1 MITYINS
8 SNANKYSS
16 LFSEAEKAL
25 VTYWLN
31 KGDVN
36 PFDDDHFGAWDEE
49 NQSYEHGIT
58 SLNTYFSWIEDLLNI
73 EGTTSLIPYT
83 ADGTKEEEED
93 EIFIDGM
100 KFAILPIDEDVFEID
115 ANTRRISVPQVF
127 NTNGLSVQSDQ
138 ISEVVYFK
146 VNRYY
151 DATDLYTQ
159 DIMIEWINAEKED
172 NKGYS
177 TPVVKILDETGNY
190 IIFGWALSNKLTQAA
205 GTITFAVRFYTY
217 DKVERKINYSL
228 STLTQTAKIM
238 PNIDLD
244 ILKLLQENGKV
255 SGYSV
260 IDTDAETIRN
270 RAVNSTAGDQG
281 DSAADPVVI
290 EEGYGFDPEGSGS
303 ANSKVVLLT
312 EQADGT
318 FIATVKGSGYTTDG
332 GSISYSWIKCDYED
346 NHTDVANPVD
356 YSVNWTVIELAEAK
370 GLSEKYPSLLFY
382 KKIDEKTYEPVE
394 DLEALDAETSPTVCY
409 KGSKCVFNG
418 VGCYYFYIGNRKG
431 KASASTLA
439 GPFIVYPANTPQI
452 IEAEDKVIFIDDENK
467 NTITVEYKLND
478 DPDVKPGFIGASGDS
493 TIYGYQ
499 DVTGTISAEYK
510 FNKKDE
516 VISFQWKD
524 AKGNDIE
531 GANEVSYVPTEEGE
545 YTCTLVGSLNGDE
558 SDAVTTKAWTATYMP
573 ATPKL
578 QVTGVNPVDGGE
590 VSLSTGEEKSGDN
603 YVNYIMRGG
612 YKNSKIYLNVDYSS
626 LLTNSLGA
634 TIDHPLCDKLIVQCY
649 ECVDIDSE
657 GYPTVEAV
665 KEALEGKHAPSVG
678 SAFKKGD
685 KLISETEVLV
695 DNLSET
701 KVKLAEY
708 AAEKDG
714 YYFWIVKNGYKGKDS
729 TLVSSPIVY
738 YDYNENQD
746 V

>member
-16 LFSEAEKAL
+16 LFSEAERAL

-31 KGDVN
+31 KGDIN
-36 PFDDDHFGAWDEE
+36 PFDEDHFGTWDEE

-73 EGTTSLIPYT
+73 ERTASLIPYT
-83 ADGTKEEEED
+83 ADGTKEEDKD

-115 ANTRRISVPQVF
+115 TNTRRISVPQVF
-127 NTNGLSVQSDQ
+127 STNGLSVQSDQ
-138 ISEVVYFK
+138 ISEVIYFK

-159 DIMIEWINAEKED
+159 DIMIEWINAEKEN

-205 GTITFAVRFYTY
+205 GTITFAVRFYTF

-238 PNIDLD
+238 PNINLD

-255 SGYSV
+255 NGYYV
-260 IDTDAETIRN
+260 IDTDAQTIKN
-270 RAVNSTAGDQG
+270 RAINSTAGDQG
-281 DSAADPVVI
+281 DSAVDPEVVK
-290 EEGYGFDPEGSGS
+290 EGYSFGPEGSGS
-303 ANSKVVLLT
+303 ADSKVVLLT
-312 EQADGT
+312 KQNDGT
-318 FIATVKGSGYTTDG
+318 FAATVKGSGYASDG
-332 GSISYSWIKCDYED
+332 GSISYSWIKCNYED
-346 NHTDVANPVD
+346 NHTDVNPLN
-356 YSVNWTVIELAEAK
+356 YSVNWAEIELAEAK
-370 GLSEKYPSLLFY
+370 KLSAKYPSLLFY
-382 KKIDEKTYEPVE
+382 VKEDEKTYIPI
-394 DLEALDAETSPTVCY
+394 DDWNTLEENVIVCY
-409 KGSKCVFNG
+409 KGSKCIFNG

-431 KASASTLA
+431 KASASTLV
-439 GPFIVYPANTPQI
+439 GPFIVYPANTPKI
-452 IEAEDKVIFIDDENK
+452 IEPENKIIFIDDVDNNK
-467 NTITVEYKLND
+467 ITVNYDLNE
-478 DPDVKPGFIGASGDS
+478 DPDVKPGFIEASGDS

-499 DVTGTISAEYK
+499 DIVGVISAEYK
-510 FNKKDE
+510 FNKEDE
-516 VISFQWKD
+516 EISFQWKD

-531 GANEVSYVPTEEGE
+531 GANEVSYTPTEEGE

-558 SDAVTTKAWTATYMP
+558 SDTVTTKPWTATYMP

-578 QVTGVNPVDGGE
+578 QVTGINPVDGGE
-590 VSLSTGEEKSGDN
+590 VSLSTGTEKTGDN

-612 YKNSKIYLNVDYSS
+612 YKNSKINLNINYTS
-626 LLTNSLGA
+626 LLTNSLGIE
-634 TIDHPLCDKLIVQCY
+634 IDHPLCDKLIVQCY
-649 ECVDIDSE
+649 ECTDVDSE

-685 KLISETEVLV
+685 KLINEAEVLIGT
-695 DNLSET
+695 LS
-701 KVKLAEY
+701 KDKIKLADY

-714 YYFWIVKNGYKGKDS
+714 YYFWIVKNNYKGKDS
-729 TLVSSPIVY
+729 ILVSSPIVY
-738 YDYNENQD
+738 YDYSENQS